1 MSRPVVLLVQ
11 GSKFNFSKSRFLATF
26 NCKVVAIK
34 KKKEKLVL
42 CEPCFHLFVVMVTVL
57 IIILW
62 IQVYDV
68 NTHKHLETLNGEW
81 TIHF

>member
-11 GSKFNFSKSRFLATF
+11 GSKFNFSKSRLLATF
-26 NCKVVAIK
+26 NWKVVAI